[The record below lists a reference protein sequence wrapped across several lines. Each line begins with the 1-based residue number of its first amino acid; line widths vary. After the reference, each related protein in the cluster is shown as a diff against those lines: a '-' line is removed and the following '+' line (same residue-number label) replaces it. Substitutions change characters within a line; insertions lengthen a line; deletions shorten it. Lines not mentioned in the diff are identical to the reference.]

1 MRDGVLDHVN
11 GRNESHGARK
21 PVPRAQAA
29 NLDAL
34 SAGRAEELHRV
45 SEQPVVDF
53 ELNRSGLNRD
63 WGL

>member
-11 GRNESHGARK
+11 RRHESHGARK
-21 PVPRAQAA
+21 PVAGAKAA
-29 NLDAL
+29 NLNAL
-34 SAGRAEELHRV
+34 AAGGAKKEHRIRK
-45 SEQPVVDF
+45 QPVVDF